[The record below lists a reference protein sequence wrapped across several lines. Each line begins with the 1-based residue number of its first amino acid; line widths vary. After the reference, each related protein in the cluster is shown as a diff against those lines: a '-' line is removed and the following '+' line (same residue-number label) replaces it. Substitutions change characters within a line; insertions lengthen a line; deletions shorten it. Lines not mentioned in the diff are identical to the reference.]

1 MGLEKIVFADDAVLT
16 SLELGN
22 NQLTELTIPQA
33 AQLET
38 LSVGENK
45 LTSLNIPENSKA
57 TLKSLYAYQNNL
69 ASLDLSGTKLEL
81 CLLKAATATGP
92 EQYPSFEGVLQEN
105 GTVTVNLSGLAAN
118 IVSIDPGSEGKYDA
132 ETGILTFSSAEA
144 AKAGFSYV
152 YDTKGEVLNE
162 DDAAVD
168 LSRAYSAE
176 GEALSEDGSGYVP
189 VYMEVSA
196 QVALGSSSD
205 GGDSEGDS
213 GDASNNDDSIQQAL
227 AATGDKLVIPGL
239 LVCAVASAAV
249 VLIAWRKIS
258 QN

>member
-1 MGLEKIVFADDAVLT
+1 M
-16 SLELGN
+16 
-22 NQLTELTIPQA
+22 
-33 AQLET
+33 
-38 LSVGENK
+38 
-45 LTSLNIPENSKA
+45 
-57 TLKSLYAYQNNL
+57 
-69 ASLDLSGTKLEL
+69 
-81 CLLKAATATGP
+81 
-92 EQYPSFEGVLQEN
+92 
-105 GTVTVNLSGLAAN
+105 
-118 IVSIDPGSEGKYDA
+118 
-132 ETGILTFSSAEA
+132 TFSSAEA

-168 LSRAYSAE
+168 LSRAYGAE

-205 GGDSEGDS
+205 GGDSEG
-213 GDASNNDDSIQQAL
+213 GTGGASNNDGSIQQAL
-227 AATGDKLVIPGL
+227 AVTGDKLVIPGL